1 MYCPVQT
8 AAKFLFFPVL
18 RRGSGKVFL
27 RHIRE
32 RFYSSPSCD
41 GDQRSDARRV
51 TLSVSILPRLA
62 TGIRLQRVQS
72 IHITV
77 SILPR
82 LATGIQCLF
91 VFYFF
96 RMFLF
101 FPVLRR
107 GSRGWACVR
116 VLELVSIL
124 PRLATGIS
132 QTWCNHIKGSFYS
145 SPSCDG
151 DQYDLYSLIC
161 KEVSILPRL
170 ATGIYV
176 SMIRLHILERFYSSP
191 SCDGDL
197 GIIYH

>member
-1 MYCPVQT
+1 M
-8 AAKFLFFPVL
+8 
-18 RRGSGKVFL
+18 RRGSK
-27 RHIRE
+27 IRCSE
-32 RFYSSPSCD
+32 GDIKRFYSSPSCD
-41 GDQRSDARRV
+41 GDQTPASTINPYNGFYSSPSCD
-51 TLSVSILPRLA
+51 
-62 TGIRLQRVQS
+62 GDRLQRVQS